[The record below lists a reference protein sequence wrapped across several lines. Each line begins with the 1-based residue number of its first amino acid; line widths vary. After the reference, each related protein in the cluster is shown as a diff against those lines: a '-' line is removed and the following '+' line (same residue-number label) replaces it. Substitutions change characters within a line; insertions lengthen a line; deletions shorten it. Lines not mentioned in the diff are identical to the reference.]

1 MQIEPTRERSN
12 VAISLKLDDAKENN
26 LDKEVTA
33 IMLLKG
39 VLEKFEHQTWI
50 FGISHSIWAFEYI
63 PQFNFSSEQ
72 RFLFKNRAEQGRFDP

>member
-39 VLEKFEHQTWI
+39 VLEKFEHQT
-50 FGISHSIWAFEYI
+50 
-63 PQFNFSSEQ
+63 
-72 RFLFKNRAEQGRFDP
+72 